1 MKKLSRFGLA
11 MAMFMSLAVLGGGTA
26 FAASSVNSPNKVDL
40 DTVRLNWTGQGTTAG
55 QLNDEK
61 CGANADPGA
70 GGFQNGA
77 TADDYLLWIFTHD
90 GGSVTGSPTLTVDGT
105 TYTTVDD
112 QGSFQIVTPGF
123 DPATINDAHANFV
136 VNTTGNGDWVLT
148 ISHGCVGTVED
159 LPFAPAGHVGGPC
172 ADPAYY
178 AVFDNSGTDASFAPV
193 KFRMRWYNNNGLN
206 AVTKFVP
213 GGMIYTTFQHWAKP
227 GTYVAVSYK
236 DPNTGMWVLLDKEL
250 VVKGRYPACDVK
262 PGWSQLS

>member
-11 MAMFMSLAVLGGGTA
+11 MAMLMSLTALGAGTV
-26 FAASSVNSPNKVDL
+26 FADATHNSGDKVDS
-40 DTVRLNWTGQGTTAG
+40 DTIRLNWTGNGDADG
-55 QLNDEK
+55 K
-61 CGANADPGA
+61 CGQDADFGTQGSLAGA
-70 GGFQNGA
+70 NGA
-77 TADDYLLWIFTHD
+77 TADDYLLWIFNTD
-90 GGSVTGSPTLTVDGT
+90 GGATTGDTATLTIDGN
-105 TYTTVDD
+105 TYTSNNGH
-112 QGSFQIVTPGF
+112 QFLTPGF
-123 DPATINDAHANFV
+123 DPATISDAHTNFTV
-136 VNTTGNGDWVLT
+136 ASTGGGAWILT